1 MCAYVLTQKV
11 NLETYKTHAR
21 FSHICGPPRRDAS
34 RDSEHQSG
42 GKEPRSRT
50 TSTVS
55 SGSRFPM
62 LGRILCHGHP
72 WKSFNIDIFFSN
84 SLSSRIYMWCLALA
98 GRANYPTFVTRDPFF
113 ESCSHFSPNQN
124 MLHHLQVTV
133 QNENRGSFVQELLRT
148 LRQQHQKIKS
158 NIGPF

>member
-1 MCAYVLTQKV
+1 MPDFPTFVDLPEEMLLVIV
-11 NLETYKTHAR
+11 NISLVEKNQEA
-21 FSHICGPPRRDAS
+21 GQPPRFLLGHD
-34 RDSEHQSG
+34 
-42 GKEPRSRT
+42 
-50 TSTVS
+50 
-55 SGSRFPM
+55 FPM